1 VAGRKVFT
9 SGEILTAADVNSFL
23 MDQSVMVFADS
34 SARSSAIPTPSE
46 GMISYLQD
54 TDAVEKYTTAW
65 ESVDTG
71 GLIAVKS
78 ALKTDTFTAS
88 VGAGGNVAVTDL
100 SITHEVSDPSN
111 KLIITAFFGAASST
125 QRQAQVGIAV
135 HDGTSLIAVGDT
147 SGSRNTVTA
156 GGRVGQGNDT
166 VIVTMPS
173 ATFVYT
179 PGAGSKTYTIRAI
192 NINSQTETLYINR
205 SESDGDS
212 ANRPRAVSAL
222 VIQEV
227 AV

>member
-34 SARSSAIPTPSE
+34 SARSSAIPSPSE

-78 ALKTDTFTAS
+78 ALKTNTFSAS
-88 VGAGGNVAVTDL
+88 VAAGGNVAVTDL
-100 SITHEVSDPSN
+100 SITHEVSDPAN
-111 KLIITAFFGAASST
+111 KLIISAFFGMAANSHGYPG
-125 QRQAQVGIAV
+125 VGLAV
-135 HDGTSLIAVGDT
+135 NDGTNFISVAD
-147 SGSRNTVTA
+147 SAGSRVRVTA
-156 GGRVGQGNDT
+156 GGPTNVGTSTLSVN
-166 VIVTMPS
+166 MPA
-173 ATFVYT
+173 ATFVHT
-179 PGAGSKTYTIRAI
+179 PGSGSKTYSVHAF
-192 NINSQTETLYINR
+192 NIIGATRTVYINR
-205 SESDGDS
+205 TEDDSDENG
-212 ANRPRAVSAL
+212 RGRAVSAL